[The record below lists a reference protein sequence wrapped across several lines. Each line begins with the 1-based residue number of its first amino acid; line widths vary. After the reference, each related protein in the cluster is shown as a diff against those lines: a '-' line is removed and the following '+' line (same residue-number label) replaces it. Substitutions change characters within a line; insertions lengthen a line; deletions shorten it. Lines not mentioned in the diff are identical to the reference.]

1 MSAEQ
6 LAAIAGVLLS
16 LLFSYVPGLSDWYG
30 ALDPTKKRLV
40 MAALLLVVAVGV
52 FAASCGQFVAGVV
65 GVTCDK
71 GGALALISAFITAL
85 VANQAAYQISPR
97 KLVVAAP

>member
-6 LAAIAGVLLS
+6 LAAIAGVILS

-40 MAALLLVVAVGV
+40 MAVLLLAVAAGV
-52 FAASCGQFVAGVV
+52 FGASCGKLVA

-71 GGALALISAFITAL
+71 AGALALISAFITAL

-97 KLVVAAP
+97 KLVIATP